1 LSRICQHHPFL
12 DGNGRVCRLIL
23 NAVLLNYAGIVVA
36 LGEKEDDRKEYLEIT
51 NMVSMDEQIPED
63 ERSEKRLANLASY
76 VIKKSMEKM
85 GTLRDTLNKAA

>member
-1 LSRICQHHPFL
+1 
-12 DGNGRVCRLIL
+12 
-23 NAVLLNYAGIVVA
+23 LNYAGIVVA

-76 VIKKSMEKM
+76 VTKRVWKRWELYKI
-85 GTLRDTLNKAA
+85 R